1 MVGKD
6 EKIIDSSKIK
16 ILIVISMFLLFTGLG
31 LWVITIGASQVK
43 AILHL
48 KNSTSAYL
56 LGWFF
61 FLFFG
66 YCGVIWVKKLLN
78 NQPGLVLNNLGIT
91 ENSTATPAGFIPWK
105 DIAGFNVCSLE
116 GQRILAVALINSES
130 YIQVGN
136 SINRFSN
143 KTKYK
148 KFGSPVLIISKSL
161 KIDFDSLLKL
171 CNEYFVKYGNPP
183 IKQT

>member
-1 MVGKD
+1 MVNLD
-6 EKIIDSSKIK
+6 EKTIESSKVK
-16 ILIVISMFLLFTGLG
+16 MLIVVFMFLIFTASG
-31 LWVITIGASQVK
+31 LWLITGGATHAK
-43 AILHL
+43 AVLHL
-48 KNSTSAYL
+48 NYSTSAYL

-66 YCGVIWVKKLLN
+66 YCGVIWIKKLLN

-105 DIAGFNVCSLE
+105 DIAGFNVCSIE
-116 GQRILAVALINSES
+116 GQRILAVALTNSES
-130 YIQVGN
+130 YIQVGS

-148 KFGSPVLIISKSL
+148 KFGSPVLIVSKSL

-171 CNEYFVKYGNPP
+171 CNEYFTKYGNPP
-183 IKQT
+183 IK